1 MSFTAVE
8 LIGIKRDGGALPAD
22 AIEWLIDAYTKGTV
36 PDYQMAAMAMAI
48 LLNGMN
54 GEELAAWTSAM
65 LDSGEVLDFSGI
77 PAAKVD
83 KHSTG
88 GVGDKISIPLAPLV
102 AACGV
107 AIPMISGR
115 SLAHTGGTLDKLES
129 IPGFTTGLESE
140 RFASIRNEHGLVLA
154 GQSETMAPAD
164 RKLYAL
170 RDATGTVPSI
180 PLISSSIMSKKLA
193 EGLDGLLL
201 DVKTGSGASI
211 KVLEESR
218 ALARTM
224 VGIGTR
230 HGVETVA
237 LITTMDQPLGH
248 EVGNANEIR
257 ESVDVLRGQG
267 PDDVTEL
274 TMAFGEVMLDLARV
288 EGGRERLQ
296 KAIDSGDALQ
306 KLIDVTIAQ
315 GGDPRVLEDTSLL
328 AVAQYEAVLEAPTD
342 GFVTTCDALII
353 GMAAT
358 RLGAGR
364 TSKKDVIDPGVGITV
379 HAKVGDAVSAGD
391 PLATVR
397 YSDEERWE
405 DRREGLASAWVIG
418 PGPEAP
424 RPLILEKVT
433 ADSVDL

>member
-1 MSFTAVE
+1 M
-8 LIGIKRDGGALPAD
+8 
-22 AIEWLIDAYTKGTV
+22 
-36 PDYQMAAMAMAI
+36 
-48 LLNGMN
+48 
-54 GEELAAWTSAM
+54 
-65 LDSGEVLDFSGI
+65 
-77 PAAKVD
+77 
-83 KHSTG
+83 
-88 GVGDKISIPLAPLV
+88 V

-129 IPGFTTGLESE
+129 IPGFTTGLDSE
-140 RFASIRNEHGLVLA
+140 RFASILNEHGLVLA

-211 KVLEESR
+211 KVMEESR

-224 VGIGTR
+224 VDVGTR

-237 LITTMDQPLGH
+237 LITTMDQPLGN

-257 ESVDVLRGQG
+257 ESVDVLRGHG

-328 AVAQYEAVLEAPTD
+328 AVAQYEAVLEAQTD
-342 GFVTTCDALII
+342 GFVTTCDALTI

-364 TSKKDVIDPGVGITV
+364 TSKKDMIDPGVGITI
-379 HAKVGDAVSAGD
+379 HAKVGDEVSAGD

-418 PGPEAP
+418 PSPEAP

-433 ADSVDL
+433 ADSVGL